1 MAETPS
7 SASTVSHAGLLS
19 RSERPITGA
28 MSIDEQEQSLGKA
41 VHAIKKK
48 IEERN
53 QLRKHVQFF
62 VDAFGKILA
71 CYKQEN
77 RSNEELAMLLKQLP
91 QDNPTVSTF
100 LALIEAESDLA
111 CLQRTLGLTIKEAQ

>member
-1 MAETPS
+1 M
-7 SASTVSHAGLLS
+7 G
-19 RSERPITGA
+19 
-28 MSIDEQEQSLGKA
+28 IDEQEQSQGKT
-41 VHAIKKK
+41 VLAIKEK

-53 QLRKHVQFF
+53 DLRKQVEFF

-77 RSNEELAMLLKQLP
+77 RSNEDLAMLLKRLP
-91 QDNPTVSTF
+91 QDNPIVATF
-100 LALIEAESDLA
+100 CALIEAESDLA